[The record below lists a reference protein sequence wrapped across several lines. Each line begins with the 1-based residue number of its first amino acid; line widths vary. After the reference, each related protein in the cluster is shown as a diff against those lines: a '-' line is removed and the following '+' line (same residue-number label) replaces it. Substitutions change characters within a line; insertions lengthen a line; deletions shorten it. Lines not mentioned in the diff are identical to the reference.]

1 MNTVRQIID
10 QITIRLIGFLGS
22 KHVEN
27 HKGVTDVE
35 LIERQGISEEQILQ
49 WDRDHAP
56 YSLPDDLKAFLQIS
70 DGLLLQWK
78 VKLHNQVQPLGLMNL
93 NRLREIK
100 PIECEEFLLRR
111 LGDENIE
118 EASVRAFDLDRMV
131 KDGRLALIYRNGVSN
146 PNVYFQDLSC
156 QWFFIAN
163 TFTDYFRLMTIH
175 LGLPHWHYAFT
186 EVGLDNASQ
195 QWFRFLYPE
204 RLEIDITSRKK
215 HSKKKKSKKDG
226 KRPLLSPIRK
236 RKRNSGFG
244 SHVRGEVKSKRKEDA
259 GKGVKAPKKP
269 PKVKKP
275 EDSEF

>member
-10 QITIRLIGFLGS
+10 QITIRLIGFLES
-22 KHVEN
+22 

-35 LIERQGISEEQILQ
+35 LIERQGVSEDQIQQ
-49 WDRDHAP
+49 WDRENSP

-78 VKLHNQVQPLGLMNL
+78 VKLHNQVHPLGLMNL
-93 NRLREIK
+93 NRLREIR
-100 PIECEEFLLRR
+100 PIESEEFMLKR
-111 LGDENIE
+111 LGDESLE
-118 EASVRAFDLDRMV
+118 SADVRAFNLDRMV
-131 KDGRLALIYRNGVSN
+131 KDGRLALVYRSSDSS

-215 HSKKKKSKKDG
+215 HTKKKKQRKEG
-226 KRPLLSPIRK
+226 KRPMLSPTRK
-236 RKRNSGFG
+236 RKRNSGFA
-244 SHVRGEVKSKRKEDA
+244 SHVKSEVKSRRKDDA
-259 GKGVKAPKKP
+259 ARGKP
-269 PKVKKP
+269 PKGQKKQKSKKP
-275 EDSEF
+275 DDLGD

>member
-10 QITIRLIGFLGS
+10 QITIRLIGFLES
-22 KHVEN
+22 

-35 LIERQGISEEQILQ
+35 LIERQGVSEDQIQQ
-49 WDRDHAP
+49 WDREHSP

-78 VKLHNQVQPLGLMNL
+78 VKLHSQVHPLGLMNL
-93 NRLREIK
+93 NRLHEIR
-100 PIECEEFLLRR
+100 PIDSEDFLLRR
-111 LGDENIE
+111 LGDESQ
-118 EASVRAFDLDRMV
+118 EAADVRAFDLDRTV
-131 KDGRLALIYRNGVSN
+131 KDGRLALVYRSSDSS

-215 HSKKKKSKKDG
+215 HTKKKKQKKEG
-226 KRPLLSPIRK
+226 KRPLLSPTRK
-236 RKRNSGFG
+236 RKRNSGFAN
-244 SHVRGEVKSKRKEDA
+244 HVKSEVKSRRKDDPTRVKS
-259 GKGVKAPKKP
+259 KGQKKP
-269 PKVKKP
+269 KNKKP
-275 EDSEF
+275 GDPDD

>member
-10 QITIRLIGFLGS
+10 QITIRLIGFLES
-22 KHVEN
+22 

-35 LIERQGISEEQILQ
+35 LVERQGVSEDQIQQ
-49 WDRDHAP
+49 WDRENAP

-78 VKLHNQVQPLGLMNL
+78 VKLHNQVHPLGLMNL
-93 NRLREIK
+93 NRLREIRG
-100 PIECEEFLLRR
+100 IESEEFVLRK
-111 LGDENIE
+111 LGEDNVDT
-118 EASVRAFDLDRMV
+118 AFVRAFDLDRLV
-131 KDGRLALIYRNGVSN
+131 QDGRLALVYRSSGSS

-215 HSKKKKSKKDG
+215 HSKKKKSKKEG
-226 KRPLLSPIRK
+226 KRPLLSPSRK
-236 RKRNSGFG
+236 KKRNSGFG
-244 SHVRGEVKSKRKEDA
+244 SHVRSEVKSRRKDDPA
-259 GKGVKAPKKP
+259 RVKP
-269 PKVKKP
+269 PKAQKKP
-275 EDSEF
+275 KAKKTDEAE